1 MCTNHGCGCHVYL
14 CVLASVAMCIPV
26 GLCVAVSA
34 SVTGCSRLQ
43 YFLVLHPEWAD
54 YYSLLRLLQVLLRS
68 MPSQVHDPTYPEIL
82 WSLLK

>member
-1 MCTNHGCGCHVYL
+1 MCPGVRGYVYL
-14 CVLASVAMCIPV
+14 PV

-54 YYSLLRLLQVLLRS
+54 YYSLLRLLQVLLHS
-68 MPSQVHDPTYPEIL
+68 SVHDPTYPVIL
-82 WSLLK
+82 CTLLK